1 MVKIYHAN
9 LYLRQSLI
17 ILLQAEYLKSSHNVI
32 VGTVFMSR
40 MTENCTFSQAN
51 ILLSKHTM
59 LYMNKHDQSSFT
71 IETTIG
77 IQNQGTILK
86 KWQRAETTKTVAN
99 VYAAEAA

>member
-1 MVKIYHAN
+1 
-9 LYLRQSLI
+9 
-17 ILLQAEYLKSSHNVI
+17 
-32 VGTVFMSR
+32 
-40 MTENCTFSQAN
+40 
-51 ILLSKHTM
+51 M

-86 KWQRAETTKTVAN
+86 KWQRAETIKTVAN